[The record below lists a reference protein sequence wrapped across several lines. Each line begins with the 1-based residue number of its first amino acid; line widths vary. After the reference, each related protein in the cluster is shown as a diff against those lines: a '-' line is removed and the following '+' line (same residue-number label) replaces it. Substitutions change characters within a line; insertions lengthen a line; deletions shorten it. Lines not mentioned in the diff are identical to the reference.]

1 MAIRGTEAKANVAK
15 KLAEAFGKD
24 FIGEFDKKY
33 YVWAKDGTE
42 RVQICI
48 ALTCPK
54 NMVGGEAPANAFSET
69 SSSSVSAD
77 ISDEE
82 RARISELMSR
92 LGL

>member
-1 MAIRGTEAKANVAK
+1 MAIRGSEAKINVAK
-15 KLAEAFGKD
+15 KIAEAFGED

-33 YVWAKDGTE
+33 YVWAKDGAE
-42 RVQICI
+42 RVQISI

-54 NMVGGEAPANAFSET
+54 NMVGGEAPANAFDT
-69 SSSSVSAD
+69 TPNPASVD

-82 RARISELMSR
+82 RARISELMSK

>member
-1 MAIRGTEAKANVAK
+1 MAIRGSEAKINVAK
-15 KLAEAFGKD
+15 KIAEAFGED

-33 YVWAKDGTE
+33 YVWAKDGAE
-42 RVQICI
+42 QVQICI

-54 NMVGGEAPANAFSET
+54 NMVGGEAPANAFDTT
-69 SSSSVSAD
+69 SNPVSVD

-82 RARISELMSR
+82 RKNIQVLMER

>member
-1 MAIRGTEAKANVAK
+1 MAIRGSEAKINVAK
-15 KLAEAFGKD
+15 KIAEAFGED

-42 RVQICI
+42 RVQISI

-54 NMVGGEAPANAFSET
+54 NMVGGETPTNAFDTTPNPT
-69 SSSSVSAD
+69 SVD

-82 RARISELMSR
+82 RKNIQMLMER